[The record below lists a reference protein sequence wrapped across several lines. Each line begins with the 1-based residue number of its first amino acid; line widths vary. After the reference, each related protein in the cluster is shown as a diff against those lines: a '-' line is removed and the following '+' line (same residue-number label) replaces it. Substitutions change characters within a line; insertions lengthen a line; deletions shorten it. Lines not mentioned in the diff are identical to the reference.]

1 MLRKSFNVFENINK
15 YEPKL
20 DEKFKFYLIIDT
32 LIILIYSELEINLVY
47 IYIVISKI
55 L

>member
-1 MLRKSFNVFENINK
+1 MICYLNLLMYLKILINI
-15 YEPKL
+15 